1 MKPEIVFG
9 LEGAAWPALL
19 LNANCVV
26 LRANTAAMDVFG
38 EALAGEMPQLLAIW
52 SPENGGMPEGFFARW
67 EKSPITAAD
76 LKFRV
81 AEGHTM
87 VRFAIIARRWRVNG
101 RCIARR
107 RRRRARTGSSSPGVR
122 AG

>member
-26 LRANTAAMDVFG
+26 LRSNTAATDMFG

-52 SPENGGMPEGFFARW
+52 SPENGGMPEGFSRAGSKR
-67 EKSPITAAD
+67 PP
-76 LKFRV
+76 
-81 AEGHTM
+81 
-87 VRFAIIARRWRVNG
+87 
-101 RCIARR
+101 RR
-107 RRRRARTGSSSPGVR
+107 RI
-122 AG
+122 